1 MHRIRYIAVHKDLAG
16 LAVAYGCLWDA
27 TVCAT
32 DPEDVGSL
40 TLGEECE
47 SVGVEGCGVGAV
59 GCVAGEEVR
68 EGFWSGMVSVC
79 MA

>member
-1 MHRIRYIAVHKDLAG
+1 MHRIRYIAVHEDLSG
-16 LAVAYGCLWDA
+16 FAVAYSRFRDA

-40 TLGEECE
+40 TLGEKCE
-47 SVGVEGCGVGAV
+47 GVGVEGCGVGAV

-68 EGFWSGMVSVC
+68 EGFCVGMVSRVV
-79 MA
+79 

>member
-1 MHRIRYIAVHKDLAG
+1 MYRIRYIAVHEDLAG
-16 LAVAYGCLWDA
+16 LAVAYSCLGYA

-32 DPEDVGSL
+32 DPQNVGSL

-47 SVGVEGCGVGAV
+47 GVRVKGYGIGAV

-68 EGFWSGMVSVC
+68 EGFCVGMVSRVV
-79 MA
+79 